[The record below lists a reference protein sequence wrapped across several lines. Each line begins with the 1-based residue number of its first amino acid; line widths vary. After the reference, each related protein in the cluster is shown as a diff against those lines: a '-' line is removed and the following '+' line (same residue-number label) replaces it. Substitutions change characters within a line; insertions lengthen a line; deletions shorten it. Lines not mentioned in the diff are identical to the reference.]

1 MSQPAA
7 PRFLRLRSEPLPLLG
22 RARVYVCGVTPY
34 DVTHL
39 GHAATYI
46 WLDAASRVLR
56 HIGVETEVVRNVTD
70 VDDVLTQAA
79 ERAGVPYDAFAAM
92 QQFQF
97 EQDMTAL
104 HVRRPD
110 HEPRAHVY
118 VPHVIALAQ
127 ALLAQDCAYVAG
139 GSVYF
144 RGADVPSHAGVEP
157 DEALALLREF
167 GEDPDDPLKESP
179 FDVPVWRSSSP
190 APGQPSWPSPWG
202 PGRPGWHAEC
212 TAMALTLLGSCVD
225 LHSGGADLRFPH
237 HAYEAAQAEAVT
249 GVEPFARAW
258 LHAGVVRIGGVKMAK
273 STGNLLL
280 VSDLLRGHRPDALRL
295 LVLDRPWA
303 QPWDVTD
310 EALEI
315 AEARLDALYSA
326 AGRGTTNDE
335 TSVAAV
341 EQRLLDDLDVPS
353 AVSIA
358 LEAGGSAARTLVSV
372 LALG

>member
-1 MSQPAA
+1 VSHDVA
-7 PRFLRLRSEPLPLLG
+7 PRFLRLRSETLPLLG
-22 RARVYVCGVTPY
+22 RARIYVCGVTPY

-46 WLDAASRVLR
+46 WLDAATRVLR
-56 HIGVETEVVRNVTD
+56 HVGVETEVVRNVTD
-70 VDDVLTQAA
+70 VDDVLTEAA
-79 ERAGVPYDAFAAM
+79 DRAGIPYDAFAAM

-97 EQDMTAL
+97 EHDMTAL

-127 ALLAQDCAYVAG
+127 ALLAQECAYVAD

-144 RGADVPSHAGVEP
+144 RGTDVPTQAGVEP
-157 DEALALLREF
+157 EHALRLLREF
-167 GEDPDDPLKESP
+167 GEDPDDPAKEAP
-179 FDVPVWRSSSP
+179 FDVPVWRSARHS
-190 APGQPSWPSPWG
+190 PGQPAWPSPWG

-212 TAMALTLLGSCVD
+212 TAMALTLLGSSVD
-225 LHSGGADLRFPH
+225 LHAGGDDLRFPH
-237 HAYEAAQAEAVT
+237 HAYESAQAEAAT

-258 LHAGVVRIGGVKMAK
+258 LHAGVVRVGGAKMAK
-273 STGNLLL
+273 STGNLVLI
-280 VSDLLRGHRPDALRL
+280 SDLLRDHRADALRL

-303 QPWDVTD
+303 APWDVTD

-326 AGRGTTNDE
+326 AGRGSSHDDTA
-335 TSVAAV
+335 VAAV
-341 EQRLLDDLDVPS
+341 EQRLLDDLDVPA
-353 AVSIA
+353 AVSVA
-358 LEAGGSAARTLVSV
+358 LESGGAAARTLVSI